1 MVCHQTSAPPQHH
14 PSQKRTDE
22 GIAQA
27 DPSGGNA
34 EIPTEFTGIPN
45 ENHCREIGCAKGEGC
60 QPRSGF
66 VSAKHK
72 TVYALGVL
80 SAIKAH
86 CEHQGKKQC

>member
-1 MVCHQTSAPPQHH
+1 MDV
-14 PSQKRTDE
+14 
-22 GIAQA
+22 
-27 DPSGGNA
+27 DPGGFIYATNIDS
-34 EIPTEFTGIPN
+34 E
-45 ENHCREIGCAKGEGC
+45 GCAKGEGC